1 MKTILIL
8 GILGGLFLGLIPEIC
23 FFFRPE
29 IIDMPDLDFVR
40 ANGIVERS
48 DGEKFEVFYPPL

>member
-1 MKTILIL
+1 M
-8 GILGGLFLGLIPEIC
+8 GGLFLGLIPEIC

-40 ANGIVERS
+40 ANGMVERS